1 MGGGV
6 RGCLCAGGW
15 DSFKNAMIKN
25 VKIQDLRV
33 STRPRIS
40 TPLCQEWTESPD
52 HRDLGAAWGR
62 LPHPR
67 AGASS
72 SAAKTRSGHS
82 RFLHGLPPLATGVGD
97 VGAAAVH
104 GARAPATAPRARTQ
118 TARAAGPAAAGTTA
132 AGAGSHEAALT
143 LPASSARWENAA
155 PSEPRPPQPRASRCA
170 ARAWRRRWG
179 RAATGGDR

>member
-1 MGGGV
+1 M
-6 RGCLCAGGW
+6 RGCLCAGDGGR
-15 DSFKNAMIKN
+15 FKNAMIQN

-40 TPLCQEWTESPD
+40 TPLCQEWSESPD
-52 HRDLGAAWGR
+52 HRDRGAGWGR

-67 AGASS
+67 AWASS

-104 GARAPATAPRARTQ
+104 GARAPATPPRARTQ
-118 TARAAGPAAAGTTA
+118 TARAAGPAAAGTAA
-132 AGAGSHEAALT
+132 AGAGSHEAART
-143 LPASSARWENAA
+143 LPAWSARWENAA
-155 PSEPRPPQPRASRCA
+155 PSEPRPPQPPQPRASRCA